1 MSLISNVDKILS
13 TKENIN
19 DIGYLKNPMSY
30 DDDLNILE
38 GLDLKS
44 IIPAPPKND
53 SITTIKELK
62 VVSEA
67 TSQRTQSE
75 LMLIEAVDKEPLNL
89 FYKFLE
95 DKKLTFP
102 TSKFRTYFNIVEEYL
117 YALKYYYNR
126 ARPEQIAPYH
136 GIEINVLHTKTHD
149 TPAYPSGH
157 QMYAELAAHIAS
169 EEYPQYKKEFFKIS
183 DYCGIARVLQ
193 GVHYQSDN
201 DVSKIAISKIYPKI
215 KEKENEYKKSQV
227 IPPNG
232 RT

>member
-1 MSLISNVDKILS
+1 MSLISNVDQILS
-13 TKENIN
+13 RKENVN

-30 DDDLNILE
+30 SDDINILE
-38 GLDLKS
+38 GVNLKT
-44 IIPAPPKND
+44 IIPDPPKND

-62 VVSEA
+62 VVSKA

-75 LMLIEAVDKEPLNL
+75 LMLIEAADQEPLNL
-89 FYKFLE
+89 FYRFLE

-136 GIEINVLHTKTHD
+136 GIEINVLHTNTHD

-157 QMYAELAAHIAS
+157 QMYAELAAYIAS
-169 EEYPQYKKEFFKIS
+169 EEYPQYEEAFFKIS
-183 DYCGIARVLQ
+183 DYCGLARVLQ
-193 GVHYQSDN
+193 GVHYPSDN
-201 DVSKIAISKIYPKI
+201 TVGKIAISKLYPKI
-215 KEKENEYKKSQV
+215 KEKINEYKNSQV
-227 IPPNG
+227 IPPN
-232 RT
+232 RFT